1 MSVKVACNLTLAL
14 SIFATVLATVYTT
27 YFGPMLLQVERQAA
41 NTEELRMALD
51 ALLKYVKP
59 LAADQRRAIDA
70 YHTQQDL
77 QAWQAWAAKLDLV
90 PKYEA

>member
-1 MSVKVACNLTLAL
+1 
-14 SIFATVLATVYTT
+14 
-27 YFGPMLLQVERQAA
+27 MLLQVERQAA